1 MKTTIQ
7 RAKHLMTLA
16 LIISLGGI
24 QTAYC
29 NTSDSTPSLTEVHH
43 AEAKQPGVHVLY
55 HLNTKGFAMKQI
67 NITKQTFPK
76 TLTLTTSFIE
86 TFKTDLLPSDIEFSE
101 SVVYG
106 TMTSRELELQSN
118 WKGPGRYKKYNGKF
132 LA

>member
-1 MKTTIQ
+1 
-7 RAKHLMTLA
+7 
-16 LIISLGGI
+16 
-24 QTAYC
+24 
-29 NTSDSTPSLTEVHH
+29 
-43 AEAKQPGVHVLY
+43 
-55 HLNTKGFAMKQI
+55 MKQI